1 MVSVIA
7 IKSKVRGLNPE
18 QGDGLLRI
26 HPMELQ
32 HQSALGLLYLLPPQ
46 CSIISGQL
54 PVATAQKSGS
64 IPLHHSFPS
73 FPGLSN

>member
-7 IKSKVRGLNPE
+7 IKPKVRGLNPE
-18 QGDGLLRI
+18 RGDGLLRI

-32 HQSALGLLYLLPPQ
+32 HPTALGLLYLLPLQ
-46 CSIISGQL
+46 CSIISGQP

-64 IPLHHSFPS
+64 IPLHNIFPS